1 MTQKLKN
8 IVALQKNFNVEK
20 IKGNIS
26 WNTFCTGIGI
36 LVLYFIIRLAVKD
49 AIKES
54 TVDLENS
61 MKESVKSSL
70 LEYDWAKNNKE

>member
-1 MTQKLKN
+1 MGLAM
-8 IVALQKNFNVEK
+8 IV
-20 IKGNIS
+20 I
-26 WNTFCTGIGI
+26 GIGI
-36 LVLYFIIRLAVKD
+36 LVLYFIIKLAVKD

-54 TVDLENS
+54 SVDLENS